1 MAIYRNIEQIDES
14 PEDRGT
20 DPGLGQFLAEA
31 EAKPDML
38 RERSSVEFLAREIGT
53 TLYGFLL
60 MPVEQVEISRSIASL
75 GVDSLVAI
83 ELRNW
88 CRHKMGI
95 EMTILE
101 ILNLAT
107 LDAFGQAAA
116 KRLYSKF
123 GGNEEHVREAFLT
136 MKAP

>member
-1 MAIYRNIEQIDES
+1 MANYRNIEQIDES
-14 PEDRGT
+14 PNIAAT
-20 DPGLGQFLAEA
+20 DTGLGQFLAEA
-31 EAKPDML
+31 EANPAFL
-38 RERSSVEFLAREIGT
+38 RDRSSVEFLAREIGK

-60 MPVEQVEISRSIASL
+60 ISAEEVDITRSISIL

-101 ILNLAT
+101 ILDLPT
-107 LDAFGQAAA
+107 LYAFGEAAS
-116 KRLYSKF
+116 KQLYSKF
-123 GGNEEHVREAFLT
+123 GGDEEHIRESFLR

>member
-1 MAIYRNIEQIDES
+1 MANYRNIEQIDES
-14 PEDRGT
+14 PDIAAT
-20 DPGLGQFLAEA
+20 DPGLGHFLTEA
-31 EAKPDML
+31 ESNPALL
-38 RERSSVEFLAREIGT
+38 RDLSSIEFLAREVGK

-60 MPVEQVEISRSIASL
+60 ISAEEVDITRSISSL

-101 ILNLAT
+101 ILDLPT
-107 LDAFGQAAA
+107 LYAFGDAAA
-116 KRLYSKF
+116 RQLYSKF
-123 GGNEEHVREAFLT
+123 GGKEEHVRESFLS

>member
-1 MAIYRNIEQIDES
+1 MANYRNIEQIDES
-14 PEDRGT
+14 PDIAAT
-20 DPGLGQFLAEA
+20 DPGLGHFLTEA
-31 EAKPDML
+31 ESNPALL
-38 RERSSVEFLAREIGT
+38 RDISSIEFLAREVGK

-60 MPVEQVEISRSIASL
+60 SAEEVDIARSISSI

-101 ILNLAT
+101 ILDLPT
-107 LDAFGQAAA
+107 LYAFGDAAA
-116 KRLYSKF
+116 RQLYSKF
-123 GGNEEHVREAFLT
+123 GGEEEHVRESFLS